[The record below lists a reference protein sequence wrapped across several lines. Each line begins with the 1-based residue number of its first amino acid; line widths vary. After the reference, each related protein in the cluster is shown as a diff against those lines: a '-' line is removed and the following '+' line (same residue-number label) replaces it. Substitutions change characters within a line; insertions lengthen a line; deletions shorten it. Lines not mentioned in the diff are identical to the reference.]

1 MKHVKQR
8 KPVEQRMSIFEEP
21 KILRLKAIELLKTL
35 KQNEKK
41 N

>member
-1 MKHVKQR
+1 MKYVKQR

-21 KILRLKAIELLKTL
+21 KVLRQKAIEFLNKI